1 MKYKIYQSYYK
12 DSHVAFLNPEFVAFD
27 NRTNPHP
34 ELREYYVAL
43 QVRDLAHRAGLDMWG
58 ILSPTWNRKLY
69 GITASDIIK
78 HIDSNPGYDVYFFDA
93 FTEQMIRGY
102 NVWEQGSWYH
112 PDIVDV
118 VEAGFT
124 AMGLDLK
131 YLHQP
136 MGRDLVFS
144 NCYCIGT
151 RDFWD
156 GYLDLV
162 TKFLDSI
169 TNWSEQDQTKLF
181 GPSQYGLDPDL
192 WYFPFV
198 QERLYS
204 TFLLMQKSRFR
215 VKPYHL
221 NESYHAAQY
230 KDLYTLKEQAISKGD
245 PALLEQWR
253 QQRMLI
259 QDGPDWAKHWIK
271 EFDPEL
277 SNVQN

>member
-1 MKYKIYQSYYK
+1 MT
-12 DSHVAFLNPEFVAFD
+12 FLNPEFVAFD

-43 QVRDLAHRAGLDMWG
+43 QIRDLAYRSGLDMWG

-69 GITASDIIK
+69 GITAADIIK
-78 HIDSNPGYDVYFFDA
+78 HIDTNPGYDVYFFDA

-118 VEAGFT
+118 VHAGFT
-124 AMGLDLK
+124 AMNLDLK

-144 NCYCIGT
+144 NCYCVGT
-151 RDFWD
+151 RDFWN

-169 TNWSEQDQTKLF
+169 TQWSDADQLKLF
-181 GPSQYGLDPDL
+181 GASHYGPDPDL
-192 WYFPFV
+192 WYFPFI

-204 TFLLMQKSRFR
+204 TFLLMNHKQFK
-215 VKPYHL
+215 VMPYHL
-221 NESYHAAQY
+221 NEAYHAAQY
-230 KDLYTLKEQAISKGD
+230 GSLYDLKEQAIAQAD
-245 PALLEQWR
+245 TALLEQWR
-253 QQRMLI
+253 QQRNLI
-259 QDGPDWAKHWIK
+259 QAGPDWAEKWIK
-271 EFDPEL
+271 EFDKKFY
-277 SNVQN
+277 NV